1 MKIVVLAGGLSSERS
16 VSLVSGTGVCRALRE
31 NGHRAILVDMF
42 LGLEEVPGD
51 LERLF
56 DAPNVLCTEVKVEAT
71 APDLEAVRAQ
81 RKDKS
86 ENRFGPHVLE
96 LCTMADI
103 VFLGLHGEDGEDG
116 RVQAAFDL
124 LGIKYTGSG
133 HMASAVAMDKVAT
146 KRMMDSLGIP
156 TPEWRVLTYSP
167 EEVEELSQELPMPCV
182 VKTVDGGSSLGVFLP
197 DTREEL
203 KDALLEVLKFS
214 SRVLVEK
221 RVYGRELVAGVLGEN
236 YLPCA
241 MTIPANNGNFDYV
254 SKYQSLENGGATELC
269 PAPITQEEQKLV
281 GELTLKLFH
290 GLGLQVYARADVIL
304 DEEGNPWF
312 LEFNSLPGMT
322 PASFMPKEAAAAGIT
337 YNQLCEQIVQ
347 LSYSLKRRG

>member
-1 MKIVVLAGGLSSERS
+1 M
-16 VSLVSGTGVCRALRE
+16 
-31 NGHRAILVDMF
+31 
-42 LGLEEVPGD
+42 
-51 LERLF
+51 
-56 DAPNVLCTEVKVEAT
+56 
-71 APDLEAVRAQ
+71 
-81 RKDKS
+81 
-86 ENRFGPHVLE
+86 
-96 LCTMADI
+96 DI
-103 VFLGLHGEDGEDG
+103 N
-116 RVQAAFDL
+116 
-124 LGIKYTGSG
+124 
-133 HMASAVAMDKVAT
+133 
-146 KRMMDSLGIP
+146 
-156 TPEWRVLTYSP
+156 
-167 EEVEELSQELPMPCV
+167 
-182 VKTVDGGSSLGVFLP
+182 
-197 DTREEL
+197 
-203 KDALLEVLKFS
+203 

>member
-1 MKIVVLAGGLSSERS
+1 MIQFTDVVKTYQQGNN
-16 VSLVSGTGVCRALRE
+16 AL
-31 NGHRAILVDMF
+31 NG
-42 LGLEEVPGD
+42 
-51 LERLF
+51 
-56 DAPNVLCTEVKVEAT
+56 AT
-71 APDLEAVRAQ
+71 MQ
-81 RKDKS
+81 
-86 ENRFGPHVLE
+86 
-96 LCTMADI
+96 I
-103 VFLGLHGEDGEDG
+103 EDGEFVFLIG
-116 RVQAAFDL
+116 PS
-124 LGIKYTGSG
+124 GSG
-133 HMASAVAMDKVAT
+133 KS
-146 KRMMDSLGIP
+146 
-156 TPEWRVLTYSP
+156 TPLPCTPLVRKPRRLWK
-167 EEVEELSQELPMPCV
+167 LPMPCV

-203 KDALLEVLKFS
+203 KDALLEVLKFG